1 MIKNTDIRAE
11 VKQAGLK
18 LWEVA
23 EKIGTTDSG
32 MSVMLRHEL
41 TDEKKSIIRSAIKEL
56 KAAQ

>member
-23 EKIGTTDSG
+23 EKIGITDSG